1 MPRWLT
7 LAPLLLAL
15 LVSACAVQP
24 TSPTPPPAATT
35 PPEATGPRPTLP
47 PPELA
52 QRVTPDIPA
61 VRERREAIA
70 AALVAEPSILSL
82 AGLDETAQQVQAQ
95 VLADQRVR
103 GLAYTAGGGG
113 PFLVEVFGVVPATEG
128 DLTDAT
134 SACRSRSCYKTVLYN
149 FGANSTTTVISDMES
164 GAILD
169 VATLPDVQPDVPPHL
184 AALAVEIARA
194 APEVQQE
201 LQMVP
206 PADMATMEATKT
218 NVSNSR
224 CERSRHL
231 CVAPIFLWGERA
243 LWAVTDLTD
252 LALIGVQW
260 TDVGVSS
267 RRRVTETSLQDAVV
281 SGLCERAEPLEWGPW
296 SLNYILTS
304 SDGLVINDVTYDG
317 NAWLRQAKIT
327 DWHVRYP
334 PGPNG
339 QAAGF
344 QDAVG
349 CPTFSAAA
357 VVPFN
362 LPVVEPINEGGEQI
376 GVALVQDFRSELW
389 PIPCNYRYQNR
400 YEFYADG
407 RFRMLGVNIGRG
419 CGLGGVY
426 RPIYRL
432 VPAGEAHAVAAW
444 DGADWAGWN
453 EEQWTPQGAET
464 PLTLEG
470 AQLRIESTGGPNLLV
485 VPGQEPRPDN
495 AFVYVTAYKSEE
507 GDGDLPALGGCCREG
522 FQQGP
527 ETFIDPEPLAGEPI
541 TLWYV
546 PQMPNAERETCWA
559 DSVLRDGIFAA
570 EEWPCAAGPW
580 LVPEP

>member
-1 MPRWLT
+1 M
-7 LAPLLLAL
+7 
-15 LVSACAVQP
+15 S
-24 TSPTPPPAATT
+24 SSS
-35 PPEATGPRPTLP
+35 PRPTLP

-52 QRVTPDIPA
+52 QRVAPDIPA

-70 AALVAEPSILSL
+70 AALAAEPAILPL
-82 AGLDETAQQVQAQ
+82 AGLDEETQQVQAQ
-95 VLADQRVR
+95 VLSDKRVR
-103 GLAYTAGGGG
+103 SLAVTAGGTG
-113 PFLVEVFGVVPATEG
+113 PLLVEVFGVVPATEG

-134 SACRSRSCYKTVLYN
+134 SACRGQRCYKTVLYS
-149 FGANSTTTVISDMES
+149 FAANSTTTVISEAA

-169 VATLPDVQPDVPPHL
+169 VTTLPDVQPDVPPHL
-184 AALAVEIARA
+184 AALAVEIART

-231 CVAPIFLWGERA
+231 CVAPVFLWGERA

-260 TDVGVSS
+260 TEVGSSS

-296 SLNYILTS
+296 RLSYILTS
-304 SDGLVINDVTYDG
+304 SDGLVISDVTYDG
-317 NAWLRQAKIT
+317 NAWLQQAKIV

-339 QAAGF
+339 QAPGF

-362 LPVVEPINEGGEQI
+362 LPVVEPITEGGQQI

-407 RFRMLGVNIGRG
+407 RFRMLGINIGRG
-419 CGLGGVY
+419 CGIGGVY
-426 RPIYRL
+426 RPIYRI
-432 VPAGEAHAVAAW
+432 VPAGEAHTVAAW
-444 DGADWAGWN
+444 DGANWASWS
-453 EEQWTPQGAET
+453 EEQWVLQSEAT
-464 PLTLEG
+464 PLTHDG
-470 AQLRIESTGGPNLLV
+470 AQLRIEATGGPNLLLL
-485 VPGQEPRPDN
+485 PGQKPQPDN
-495 AFVYVTAYKSEE
+495 AFVYVTVYRSEE
-507 GDGDLPALGGCCREG
+507 GDGDLPSLGSCCNEDFR
-522 FQQGP
+522 QGP
-527 ETFIDPEPLAGEPI
+527 ETFIGPEPLSGERV

-546 PQMPNAERETCWA
+546 PQMPNAEREACWA
-559 DSVLRDGIFAA
+559 DSVLRDGIFVA
-570 EEWPCAAGPW
+570 EEWPCEAGPW
-580 LVPEP
+580 LVPIR

>member
-1 MPRWLT
+1 MRLWPV
-7 LAPLLLAL
+7 LALLLAL
-15 LVSACAVQP
+15 TLAACASPATGP
-24 TSPTPPPAATT
+24 TSPAATT
-35 PPEATGPRPTLP
+35 PPPAADPRPTQP

-70 AALVAEPSILSL
+70 AALASTPPILPL
-82 AGLDETAQQVQAQ
+82 AGLDTEAQQVQAQ

-103 GLAYTAGGGG
+103 GLVFTADGGG
-113 PFLVEVFGVVPATEG
+113 PLLVEVFGVVPAAEG

-134 SACRSRSCYKTVLYN
+134 SACRSRRCYKTVLYS
-149 FGANSTTTVISDMES
+149 FAANSTTTVISDAES

-218 NVSNSR
+218 NVSGSR

-231 CVAPIFLWGERA
+231 CVAPVFLWGERA

-252 LALIGVQW
+252 LALVGVQW

-281 SGLCERAEPLEWGPW
+281 SGLCERAEPLAWGPW
-296 SLNYILTS
+296 RLSYVLTS

-317 NAWLRQAKIT
+317 KAWLQQAKIT

-362 LPVVEPINEGGEQI
+362 LPVIEPITEGGQQI

-389 PIPCNYRYQNR
+389 PVPCNYRYQNR

-407 RFRMLGVNIGRG
+407 RFRMLAVNIGRG

-426 RPIYRL
+426 RPILRI

-444 DGADWAGWN
+444 DGADWANWG
-453 EEQWTPQGAET
+453 EEQWVAQGEAALA
-464 PLTLEG
+464 PDG
-470 AQLRIESTGGPNLLV
+470 AQLRIESTGGPNLLL
-485 VPGQEPRPDN
+485 VPGQEPWPDN
-495 AFVYVTAYKSEE
+495 AFVYVTKYRSEE
-507 GDGDLPALGGCCREG
+507 GDADLPALGSCCRED

-527 ETFIDPEPLAGEPI
+527 ETFIGPDPLAGERI

-546 PQMPNAERETCWA
+546 PQMPNAEREACWA
-559 DSVLRDGIFAA
+559 DSMLRDGIFVA

-580 LVPEP
+580 LVPGP

>member
-1 MPRWLT
+1 MRFWPV
-7 LAPLLLAL
+7 LALLLAAL
-15 LVSACAVQP
+15 ILVACA
-24 TSPTPPPAATT
+24 SPAAEPSP
-35 PPEATGPRPTLP
+35 PPEAAGPQPTLP

-52 QRVTPDIPA
+52 QRVTPNIPA
-61 VRERREAIA
+61 VRERWAAIA
-70 AALVAEPSILSL
+70 AALASTPPILPL
-82 AGLDETAQQVQAQ
+82 AGLDAEAQQVQAQ

-103 GLAYTAGGGG
+103 GLAYTADGGG
-113 PFLVEVFGVVPATEG
+113 PLLVEVFGVVPAADG

-134 SACRSRSCYKTVLYN
+134 SVCQGRRCYKTVLYS
-149 FGANSTTTVISDMES
+149 FGSNSTTTVISDVES

-169 VATLPDVQPDVPPHL
+169 VATLPDTQPDVPAHL

-194 APEVQQE
+194 APEVQHE

-206 PADMATMEATKT
+206 PAEMATMEATKT

-231 CVAPIFLWGERA
+231 CVAPVFLWGERA

-252 LALIGVQW
+252 LALVGVQW
-260 TDVGVSS
+260 TDVGASS

-281 SGLCERAEPLEWGPW
+281 SGLCEKAEPLEWGPW
-296 SLNYILTS
+296 RLSYVLSS

-317 NAWLRQAKIT
+317 KAWLRQAKIT

-362 LPVVEPINEGGEQI
+362 LPVVEPITEGGQQI

-389 PIPCNYRYQNR
+389 PVPCNYRYQNR

-407 RFRMLGVNIGRG
+407 RFRMLAVNIGRG

-426 RPIYRL
+426 RPILRI

-444 DGADWAGWN
+444 DGGKWAGWG
-453 EEQWTPQGAET
+453 EEQWVLQGEST
-464 PLTLEG
+464 PLTADG
-470 AQLRIESTGGPNLLV
+470 AQLRIESTDGPNLLV
-485 VPGQEPRPDN
+485 VPGQEPRPDD
-495 AFVYVTAYKSEE
+495 AFVYVTRYRSEE
-507 GDGDLPALGGCCREG
+507 GDADLPALGSCCRENY
-522 FQQGP
+522 QQGP
-527 ETFIDPEPLAGEPI
+527 EMFIGPEPLAGGPV

-546 PQMPNAERETCWA
+546 PQMPNAEREACWA
-559 DSVLRDGIFAA
+559 DSVLRDGIFVA

-580 LVPEP
+580 LVPAP